1 MILLLV
7 ITQSNWLEKLLE
19 KLPHPIARAILP
31 VIRSQ
36 PPAALGKVFEQD

>member
-1 MILLLV
+1 MIFLLV

-19 KLPHPIARAILP
+19 KLPHQIARSILP